1 MILRLAIGA
10 AVGGLLGYGAY
21 RFIGCSSGACPL
33 TANPWVSTVL
43 GMVFGALLSRAI

>member
-1 MILRLAIGA
+1 MILRLVIGA
-10 AVGGLLGYGAY
+10 AVGALLGYGAY
-21 RFIGCSSGACPL
+21 RLIGCSSGACPL